1 MLKRLVVAS
10 AVLAFVSTTSGI
22 AGAQS
27 KCSSAKTKTAGKGAA
42 GVGKCFAKAI
52 GKGVAVD
59 PACTSKETGK
69 ISSGFTK
76 AEGKGDCLAPNGDAG
91 AITAKVNALVDD
103 LHQAVNS
110 GAGGPSKCDSKKIQT
125 ATKKA
130 ADKAGCHAKAVGK
143 GIAVDAACLTKAEG
157 KFSSATAKNES
168 GTTGATCTNT
178 GQAAALEAIV
188 DAFIAD
194 LVDELAPSGPGC
206 CSATRIETTSGP
218 GLLAVSTL
226 PPFPFPAGVVT
237 KIDAGAPDSCCK
249 HGVSI
254 PPGGFNVP
262 VFCIPALGFTSQVV
276 ATGCA
281 AGTGL
286 GNGSVWDAAAGSTL
300 PCCADGDVTRV
311 GDTSDPSTNSCG
323 TLGTTCAGPVTAGS
337 AGFDTDGNINTTRGN
352 GACDPGGGVGVQLD
366 IPVESTTWNAVDASC
381 PDGDG
386 TYNAGTDTLVTQFEF
401 ILSPTSASSNA
412 DYTDLN
418 SDSCS
423 FQGNGPDHVKHCSS
437 DASRP
442 CTTNGHC
449 TGFGTCVDGAI
460 VGIPAAGPCCTVGQ
474 STTVVASGIAF
485 TGGAP
490 LYDIVFANQ
499 TPSTISAC
507 GSPASNTCTLSTDAC
522 QD

>member
-1 MLKRLVVAS
+1 MLKRLIVAAAVVAL
-10 AVLAFVSTTSGI
+10 VGGTSGI
-22 AGAQS
+22 ASAQS

-42 GVGKCFAKAI
+42 GLGKCLAKAI
-52 GKGVAVD
+52 GKGLPVD
-59 PACTSKETGK
+59 GACTSKETGK
-69 ISSGFTK
+69 ISAGFTK

-91 AITAKVNALVDD
+91 AITAKVNALVSD
-103 LHQAVNS
+103 LHDEVNS
-110 GAGGPSKCDSKKIQT
+110 GAGGPSKCDSKKVQT

-143 GIAVDAACLTKAEG
+143 GIAVDPACLAKAEG

-168 GTTGATCTNT
+168 GTTGATCTNL

-194 LVDELAPSGPGC
+194 LVDEVAPTGPAC
-206 CSATRIETTSGP
+206 CASARIETTSGP

-237 KIDAGAPDSCCK
+237 KMDAGAADACCK
-249 HGVSI
+249 HSATI
-254 PPGGFNVP
+254 PPGGFSVP

-276 ATGCA
+276 ATGCESGSGIGR
-281 AGTGL
+281 GT
-286 GNGSVWDAAAGSTL
+286 VWDAAAGASL
-300 PCCADGDVTRV
+300 PCCADADVSRV

-323 TLGTTCAGPVTAGS
+323 TLGGGCNTSPGNAGA
-337 AGFDTDGNINTTRGN
+337 DTDGNINTTRGN

-366 IPVESTTWNAVDASC
+366 IPVLSTTWNDFDGNC
-381 PDGDG
+381 PDDDL
-386 TYNAGTDTLVTQFEF
+386 TYSPGTDTLVTQFNF
-401 ILSPTSASSNA
+401 ILSPTTASSNA
-412 DYTDLN
+412 DYTELN
-418 SDSCS
+418 GDACQ
-423 FQGNGPDHVKHCSS
+423 FAGNGPDHVKHCSG

-460 VGIPAAGPCCTVGQ
+460 VGTPAPGPCCVVGQ

-485 TGGAP
+485 TGGSP
-490 LYDIVFANQ
+490 LFDLIFANQ
-499 TPSTISAC
+499 TPSTVSAC
-507 GSPASNTCTLSTDAC
+507 GAAASNTCTVTTDAC
-522 QD
+522 LD